1 MHTPP
6 AIVYPPDLPISARRE
21 EIVAALRSH
30 QVIIV
35 AGETGSGKTTQL
47 PKMCIEA
54 GLSERGR
61 IGCTQPRRIAAMSVS
76 RRVAEELGVT
86 WGREV
91 GCKIRFN
98 DDTSRDT
105 RIKFMTDGI
114 LLAEIQSDPL
124 LRAYSALI
132 IDEAHERSLNI
143 DFLLGYL
150 QGLLK
155 RRPTL
160 KLLITSATIDTEAF
174 SAAFGGAPIITVSGR
189 VYPVEIRYAPT
200 GAAAPVSEPDGDT
213 PASSEPSAPY
223 SDDVSFVEAA
233 ARAVEDALIETDSGD
248 VLVFMPTE
256 RDIRE
261 ARELLEASLGSGI
274 EVLALFGRMP
284 GGEQQRIFAPG
295 SRRRVVIATNVAET
309 SLTIPRI
316 GVVIDTG
323 LARMSR
329 YNPRTRTKRL
339 PVEAISQS
347 SANQRAG
354 RAGRLRDGLCI
365 RLYDADDFEKRP
377 RFTQPEIQ
385 RANLA
390 EVILRMKAFGL
401 GEVETFPFLNPPNAQ
416 AIRAGYKLLEELGA
430 VLEAEAETSGERFV
444 LTGLGNEL
452 ARLPIDPTLGRML
465 LQASSEGVL
474 PEILAIAAALSIPD
488 PRERPED
495 AKEAAS
501 AAHQAFADPDSDFL
515 TLLNIWNA
523 APAPEGGS
531 VHVSRNALRRF
542 CKSNYLSL
550 TRMREWR
557 DVYRQLHEIVRS
569 EERRWGTRGGAA
581 PLSNA
586 EAHFAA
592 IHRSILPGL
601 LGQVA
606 HREERNLYK
615 ASSNRMVTL
624 FPGSGLYLRGTKKPK
639 PAPQAGRGP
648 AKTAPAVQPEWI
660 VAGEIVQTSQL
671 FARMVACVD
680 PQWVVELGA
689 HLCKFS
695 YVHPAWS
702 GKAGRVLVWERIL
715 IYGLELSRRQIDYGR
730 VEPVLAT
737 ELFIRSALVACDE
750 EVKIN
755 HRFFQENSRL
765 RERLETAFTKVRS
778 NRVHDLDEAFYAFY
792 AARLETISSV
802 HDLDKLIRARISAEP
817 GFLCATETDIIG
829 EDDDA
834 PTYDRQAFPDQIAVG
849 NSVLPL
855 SYAYNPGGEED
866 GVTVRVPL
874 PLAERLTAG
883 QLQWM
888 VPGLRE
894 EQAGAMLRALPKTWR
909 KLLMP
914 LEPKAREI
922 AAEFHPGEGDLFTA
936 LSDFIRRRFQVAIP
950 VGDWKALPDYLRPRI
965 EVVDRK
971 NRTVSAGRDLE
982 SVRATLDTAGVQS
995 DAWERAARKWEKPA
1009 ITCWPS
1015 DTGFQSVPDARTG
1028 AGAQAGSL
1036 CHSALPE
1043 SIVVE
1048 QIGGAPLLAYPGF
1061 ALRDEG
1067 GAGGE
1072 VDLRLF
1078 RKREEAAAASP
1089 AAIRRL
1095 TEIVLARDM
1104 AWLARELRTLGQSA
1118 PAARSGTQTLGGAFD
1133 ALNKLPAFDLPGRP
1147 RPEAHPPITTL
1158 KPKPKSTAKAPAPV
1172 TAESLAD
1179 DACRHIAEHLFR
1191 LEPLFPLTES
1201 RFNAMIQGAR
1211 RELPA
1216 LARRIS
1222 ELTGQ
1227 IFALRNAIAISP
1239 KRYAGMEQDLAR
1251 LVPGDFLA
1259 RTPHTR
1265 LPHLIRYLRAVQTR
1279 ADRAAVSPLAHAKDA
1294 TKAAQLSP
1302 FLPGGDCHGK
1312 IVPANRET
1320 FRWLLEEYRVSLFA
1334 QELGTAEPV
1343 SVQRLRALAG

>member
-1 MHTPP
+1 MQTPP
-6 AIVYPPDLPISARRE
+6 AINYPPDLPISARRE
-21 EIVAALRSH
+21 EIVAALRTH

-54 GLSERGR
+54 GLADRGR

-105 RIKFMTDGI
+105 RVKFMTDGI
-114 LLAEIQSDPL
+114 LLTEIQSDPL
-124 LRAYSALI
+124 LRAYSAII

-155 RRPTL
+155 RRPNL

-174 SAAFGGAPIITVSGR
+174 SAAFGGAPIISVSGR
-189 VYPVEIRYAPT
+189 VFPVEIRYAPT
-200 GAAAPVSEPDGDT
+200 GAALLMAPLEPDEFAPAIAEPPVSE
-213 PASSEPSAPY
+213 
-223 SDDVSFVEAA
+223 DVGFVEAA

-261 ARELLEASLGSGI
+261 ARELLEESLGPSI
-274 EVLALFGRMP
+274 EVQALFGRMP
-284 GGEQQRIFAPG
+284 AGEQQRIFAPG

-316 GVVIDTG
+316 AVVVDTG

-329 YNPRTRTKRL
+329 YNPRTHTKRL
-339 PVEAISQS
+339 PVEPISQS

-365 RLYDADDFEKRP
+365 RLYAADDFEKRP

-401 GEVETFPFLNPPNAQ
+401 GEVETFPFLNLPSAQ
-416 AIRAGYKLLEELGA
+416 AIRAGYKLLEDLGA
-430 VLEAEAETSGERFV
+430 VLQSESGAGGDQFV

-465 LQASSEGVL
+465 LQAASEGVL
-474 PEILAIAAALSIPD
+474 TEVLIIASALSIPD

-501 AAHQAFADPDSDFL
+501 AAHQAFVDPDSDFL
-515 TLLNIWNA
+515 TLLNIWNT

-542 CKSNYLSL
+542 CKANFLSL

-557 DVYRQLHEIVRS
+557 DVYRQLNEIVRS
-569 EERRWGTRGGAA
+569 EERRWGSRAAA
-581 PLSNA
+581 PPKN
-586 EAHFAA
+586 EALCAA
-592 IHRSILPGL
+592 IHRAILPGL

-615 ASSNRMVTL
+615 ASSNRVVTL
-624 FPGSGLYLRGTKKPK
+624 FPGSGLYARASKRQK
-639 PAPQAGRGP
+639 PAPNSGRGP
-648 AKTAPAVQPEWI
+648 VKPESVGQPEWI

-671 FARMVACVD
+671 FARMAARID
-680 PQWVVELGA
+680 PQWVIELGA

-695 YVHPAWS
+695 YVHPGWS
-702 GKAGRVLVWERIL
+702 GKAGRVLVWERVL
-715 IYGLELSRRQIDYGR
+715 IHGLELSRRQIDYGC

-737 ELFIRSALVACDE
+737 EIFIRGALVACDDPA
-750 EVKIN
+750 KIN
-755 HRFFQENSRL
+755 HRFFAENSRL
-765 RERLETAFTKVRS
+765 RERLETALTKVRS
-778 NRVHDLDEAFYAFY
+778 NRVQDLDEAFFTFY
-792 AARLETISSV
+792 AARLEKISSV
-802 HDLDKLIRARISAEP
+802 HDLDKLVRLRISAEP
-817 GFLCATETDIIG
+817 AFLCATETDILG
-829 EDDDA
+829 EDGDA
-834 PTYDRQAFPDQIAVG
+834 PVYDRQDFPDQVSLG

-894 EQAGAMLRALPKTWR
+894 EQAGAMLRALPKTFR

-922 AAEFHPGEGDLFTA
+922 AAEFHPGDGDLFA
-936 LSDFIRRRFQVAIP
+936 VLSAFILRRYQVAIP
-950 VGDWKALPDYLRPRI
+950 VADWKALPDYLRPRI
-965 EVVDRK
+965 EVIDRK

-982 SVRATLDTAGVQS
+982 SVRATLNTAGVQS
-995 DAWERAARKWEKPA
+995 DAWERAARRWEKPA
-1009 ITCWPS
+1009 ITSWS
-1015 DTGFQSVPDARTG
+1015 FGD
-1028 AGAQAGSL
+1028 
-1036 CHSALPE
+1036 LPE
-1043 SIVVE
+1043 SLVVE
-1048 QIGGAPLLAYPGF
+1048 QIGGAPLLAYPGLVF
-1061 ALRDEG
+1061 RAEDN
-1067 GAGGE
+1067 E

-1078 RKREEAAAASP
+1078 RKEEEAASASP
-1089 AAIRRL
+1089 QAIRRL
-1095 TEIVLARDM
+1095 VELVLARDM
-1104 AWLARELRTLGQSA
+1104 AWLAKELRTLGQSTPSRA
-1118 PAARSGTQTLGGAFD
+1118 GTKSTGNAFE
-1133 ALNKLPAFDLPGRP
+1133 ALNQLPTFEIPGRP
-1147 RPEAHPPITTL
+1147 RPSAHPPITTL
-1158 KPKPKSTAKAPAPV
+1158 KPKNKSAPNAPAPV
-1172 TAESLAD
+1172 TADSLAA

-1191 LEPLFPLTES
+1191 LEPLFPLTET
-1201 RFNAMIQGAR
+1201 RFTAMVQSVR
-1211 RELPA
+1211 RELPSMVQ
-1216 LARRIS
+1216 RVS
-1222 ELTGQ
+1222 ELTRQ
-1227 IFALRNAIAISP
+1227 IFVLRDAIMASP
-1239 KRYAGMEQDLAR
+1239 KRYAGMGEDLRR

-1259 RTPHTR
+1259 RTPHSR
-1265 LPHLIRYLRAVQTR
+1265 LPHLIRYLKAVQTR
-1279 ADRAAVSPLAHAKDA
+1279 GERAAVSPLAQTKDL
-1294 TKAAQLSP
+1294 TKAQLLKP

-1312 IVPANRET
+1312 IPLQNRET

-1343 SVQRLRALAG
+1343 SVQRLRALEE